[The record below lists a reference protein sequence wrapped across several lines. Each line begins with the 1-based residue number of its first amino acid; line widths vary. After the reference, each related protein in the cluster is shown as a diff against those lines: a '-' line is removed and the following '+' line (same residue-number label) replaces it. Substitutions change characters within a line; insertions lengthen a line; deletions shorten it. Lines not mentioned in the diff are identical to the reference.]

1 MNSLNGICRLGAD
14 DMTTW
19 SVTIRNKKGGLETF
33 TLQAPNRTAVFAEMR
48 AKGLSV
54 VRIDEAAERN
64 DRLRIDGAAAARWLK
79 RLAACVVAI
88 GAVAAAAIWYFRV
101 DVRNLNLKPGGRVSV
116 TVSGKTPPPPSAKTD
131 AGEQVK
137 PKSAKAVASEFR
149 EKARPF
155 VKKAVTNAVEWIVP
169 PLDPDDP
176 DNAMRTAVA
185 QDIGSLLS
193 IVPGEDV
200 PPIIPFGFMFEDEDD
215 ESEGK
220 SDGGNAAF
228 LESLK
233 KWKLTVKSTD
243 SETTAEAKKN
253 LAEAQMEL
261 LRNMGEGL
269 SVNDSIRAAY
279 DFRVRAAAT
288 RNSFIDAIKGV
299 YEQDGNADLARK
311 VMKDMNKRLAE
322 EGILEISE
330 ADILPDLDDD
340 GGADGGVQPEN

>member
-1 MNSLNGICRLGAD
+1 MTGTN
-14 DMTTW
+14 DMKTW
-19 SVTIRNKKGGLETF
+19 SVTIRDRKGGLETF
-33 TLQAPNRTAVFAEMR
+33 TLQAPDRAAVFAEMR

-54 VRIDEAAERN
+54 VRIDEVEEGRSSFSIDRAAVVKWAGRFVACAVAV
-64 DRLRIDGAAAARWLK
+64 AA
-79 RLAACVVAI
+79 I
-88 GAVAAAAIWYFRV
+88 AVAAAWYFRI
-101 DVRNLNLKPGGRVSV
+101 DMRKLKPGKVSV
-116 TVSGKTPPPPSAKTD
+116 TVSGKPARPAVKKPD
-131 AGEQVK
+131 ANAK
-137 PKSAKAVASEFR
+137 PKSAKAVAAEFQ

-155 VKKAVTNAVEWIVP
+155 VKKASTNTVEWIVP

-200 PPIIPFGFMFEDEDD
+200 PPIIPFGFMFEDEDA
-215 ESEGK
+215 EAEGK
-220 SDGGNAAF
+220 GDGGNAAF

-261 LRNMGEGL
+261 LHNMSEGL

-288 RNSFIDAIKGV
+288 RNSFIDAIKEV

-322 EGILEISE
+322 EGILAISE
-330 ADILPDLDDD
+330 ADILPDLEDDD
-340 GGADGGVQPEN
+340 GDARDGEAPANGEQQGGKN